1 MTRKLRAKTFQKN
14 LYFILYHLKS
24 HTRPKNTYIKLSPPS
39 HLGFQTRMSC
49 PNAFCPAEKGP
60 FPKSPLAAL
69 RSSTHPQRRPSQPP
83 RMHAPPLQPSASRTN
98 TKTRDSTPS
107 VKMGMLAIKCWPH
120 TASLAL
126 YNLARHV
133 AAKPHLKYPSAQVH
147 SRFTISHVIS
157 QPSAL

>member
-83 RMHAPPLQPSASRTN
+83 RMHAPPSSHQHLVQ
-98 TKTRDSTPS
+98 TPKPEILPRQCRWACWQSS
-107 VKMGMLAIKCWPH
+107 VGH
-120 TASLAL
+120 TL
-126 YNLARHV
+126 
-133 AAKPHLKYPSAQVH
+133 PH
-147 SRFTISHVIS
+147 SRFTISHVTS
-157 QPSAL
+157 QQSPT

>member
-1 MTRKLRAKTFQKN
+1 MTDLSSVTIKVIMTRKLRAETFKEN
-14 LYFILYHLKS
+14 LNFIPSHLKS

-49 PNAFCPAEKGP
+49 PNAFCPVEKWAL
-60 FPKSPLAAL
+60 PKSPLAAL
-69 RSSTHPQRRPSQPP
+69 RSSKHPQRRPSQPP

-120 TASLAL
+120 AASQSSVGHTLL
-126 YNLARHV
+126 
-133 AAKPHLKYPSAQVH
+133 H
-147 SRFTISHVIS
+147 SRFTISHVTS
-157 QPSAL
+157 QQSPT